1 MYDHNLDDYGWW
13 EVGGRVHYNK
23 VQAIFDHESSK
34 QPIRWNFNDADY
46 DRYQWDV
53 EPAQTLKELY
63 AQRAWQLRSQYDYL
77 VLHFSG
83 GSDSQNILETFID
96 NDIHIDEL
104 VIRGSYSQTNGKAG
118 RVSAYDGYA
127 ECLTHALPLAQWAKD
142 HHYPHLKI
150 TVVDTTKLINNYF
163 ARTPDWIENNISGLS
178 PGFFVKNDLDE
189 ISPHYK
195 VLTDQGKRIA
205 HILGVEK
212 PQIHRHKHVFYT
224 RWLDIHLCSFIITRG
239 TKSQY
244 PQFTECFYWGRNA
257 VTMQIKQLHVL
268 KNYIKANN
276 IPDFVFDPKNG
287 RATEQF
293 VASVIYDRKLPLIT
307 EHDKEPGGSILLD
320 RDGWF
325 AKDPHGEAY
334 QNWHKGVGYLE
345 TVLPKHWHSDKG
357 FWTSGVRGIWSKP
370 RYLGA

>member
-13 EVGGRVHYNK
+13 EVDNRIHYNK

-34 QPIRWNFNDADY
+34 QPIRWNYNDTNY
-46 DRYQWDV
+46 DQYQWNV
-53 EPAQTLKELY
+53 EPTQTLKELY
-63 AQRAWQLRSQYDYL
+63 AQRARQLRSQYDYL

-83 GSDSQNILETFID
+83 GSDSGNVLETFI
-96 NDIHIDEL
+96 NNGIHIDEL
-104 VIRGSYSQTNGKAG
+104 LIRGSYSQSSQKTG
-118 RVSAYDGYA
+118 RVSAADQYA
-127 ECLTHALPLAQWAKD
+127 ECLTQALPLAQWAKD

-150 TVVDTTKLINNYF
+150 TVVDTTELINNYF
-163 ARTPDWIENNISGLS
+163 AKTPNWIENNISGLS

-195 VLTDQGKRIA
+195 VLTDQGKHVA
-205 HILGVEK
+205 HILGAEK

-224 RWLDIHLCSFIITRG
+224 QWQDTHLASFIITRG

-276 IPDFVFDPKNG
+276 VPDHVFNPNNG
-287 RATEQF
+287 RSTERF
-293 VASVIYDRKLPLIT
+293 VAGVIYDRKLPLIS
-307 EHDKEPGGSILLD
+307 EHEKESGNSILLE
-320 RDGWF
+320 RDVWF
-325 AKDPHGEAY
+325 AKDPHSVAY
-334 QNWHKGVGYLE
+334 QNWRKGVEYLE
-345 TVLPKHWHSDKG
+345 TVLPKNWHNETGLQKKG
-357 FWTSGVRGIWSKP
+357 IKGIYSKP
-370 RYLGA
+370 RNLGV